1 MIVTKEVAIDTTD
14 EISSEYI
21 ELHLKKMG
29 FNVLRWA
36 IVDIKDG
43 KYILNLAVLEN

>member
-1 MIVTKEVAIDTTD
+1 MILTKEVAIKVTD

-21 ELHLKKMG
+21 ELQLKDMG
-29 FNVLRWA
+29 LNVLRWA

-43 KYILNLAVLEN
+43 SYILNLAVLD